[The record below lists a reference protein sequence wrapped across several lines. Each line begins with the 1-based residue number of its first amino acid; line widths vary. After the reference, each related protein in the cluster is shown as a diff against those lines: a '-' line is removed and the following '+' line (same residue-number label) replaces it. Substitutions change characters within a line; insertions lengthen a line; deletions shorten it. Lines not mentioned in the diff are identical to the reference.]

1 MDKVAGVVNLRA
13 KLREIQFWIYQVALL
28 LLSSQVVSKS
38 LRPHGLQPVIRWS
51 CGSRVWRKDWKILT
65 GIVYLHLH
73 KNFMD
78 ILHSLGWVD
87 S

>member
-1 MDKVAGVVNLRA
+1 MDKIAGVVNLGA

-28 LLSSQVVSKS
+28 LLSGQVVSKS

-65 GIVYLHLH
+65 GIVYLDLH

-78 ILHSLGWVD
+78 TLHSLGWVD
-87 S
+87 L